1 VNVAK
6 KSAALRGIR
15 GAALIN
21 GKVLDDALIGID
33 PSGLGTIAS
42 VARARSGTALAARAR
57 RIEGL
62 IVPGYVDVHLHGA
75 GGHDVLGPGGAHAL
89 LMASR
94 GMKSPE
100 REIVAALRALA
111 VETAR
116 HGYAAITP
124 TSVSLPVESLRLWV
138 RAVSV
143 ARAEQGEDLERGRA
157 RDEAII
163 LGANAEGPAISHAR
177 KGAHDPTVLIDGV
190 ELLRAFDDR
199 PADWSA
205 LRIVTVAPELKG
217 GDALIRALA
226 KRKIVSSVGHSTA
239 SFDQANAA
247 WAAGATSTTHLCNGM
262 DPFHHRTPGLVG
274 AALAHRSTRVEMI
287 CDGVHVDSNVV
298 KLLADILGNRLMVIS
313 DACPVAGLGDGDFML
328 GSMPARVKGA
338 HATLRDG
345 TLVGAV
351 SLVDVGVQ
359 NLVAYGV
366 ALPAAV
372 AAASKTPADLLRT
385 PQLGRIAVGAAARL
399 STIDPATGAL
409 RGRVSF

>member
-1 VNVAK
+1 MAK
-6 KSAALRGIR
+6 GSTALRGIR
-15 GAALIN
+15 GAALVN
-21 GKVLDDALIGID
+21 GKVLDDVLIGIE

-42 VARARSGTALAARAR
+42 VARARSGSALASRAR
-57 RIEGL
+57 RVEGL
-62 IVPGYVDVHLHGA
+62 IVPGYVDVQLHGA
-75 GGHDVLGPGGAHAL
+75 GGHDVLGPGGAQAL

-111 VETAR
+111 VETAK

-124 TSVSLPVESLRLWV
+124 AAVSLPVESLRLWV

-143 ARAEQGEDLERGRA
+143 ARAEQGEDLQRGRA

-163 LGANAEGPAISHAR
+163 LGANSEGPAISHAR
-177 KGAHDPTVLIDGV
+177 KGAHDPTVLINPA
-190 ELLRAFDDR
+190 ELLRALDDR
-199 PADWSA
+199 PSDWSA

-217 GDALIRALA
+217 GEELIRALT
-226 KRKIVSSVGHSTA
+226 KRKIVTSVGHSTA
-239 SFDQANAA
+239 TFDQANAA

-274 AALAHRSTRVEMI
+274 AALAHRSARVELI
-287 CDGVHVDSNVV
+287 CDGVHVESNVV
-298 KLLADILGNRLMVIS
+298 KLLADILGNRLMVVS

-359 NLVAYGV
+359 NLVAFGV

-372 AAASKTPADLLRT
+372 AAATKTPADLLRT

-399 STIDPATGAL
+399 STIDRVSGAL

>member
-1 VNVAK
+1 VAK
-6 KSAALRGIR
+6 GSTALRGIR
-15 GAALIN
+15 GAALVN
-21 GKVLDDALIGID
+21 GKVLDDVLIGID

-42 VARARSGTALAARAR
+42 VARARSGSALASRAR
-57 RIEGL
+57 RVEGL

-75 GGHDVLGPGGAHAL
+75 GGHDVLGPGGAQAL

-111 VETAR
+111 VETAK

-124 TSVSLPVESLRLWV
+124 AAVSLPVESLRLWV

-143 ARAEQGEDLERGRA
+143 ARAEQGEDLQRGRA

-163 LGANAEGPAISHAR
+163 LGANSEGPAISHAR
-177 KGAHDPTVLIDGV
+177 KGAHDPTVLINPA
-190 ELLRAFDDR
+190 ELLRALDDR
-199 PADWSA
+199 PSDWSA

-217 GDALIRALA
+217 GEELIRALT
-226 KRKIVSSVGHSTA
+226 KRKIVTSVGHSTA
-239 SFDQANAA
+239 TFDQANA
-247 WAAGATSTTHLCNGM
+247 THLCNGM

-274 AALAHRSTRVEMI
+274 AALAHRSARVELI
-287 CDGVHVDSNVV
+287 CDGVHVESNVV
-298 KLLADILGNRLMVIS
+298 KLLADILGNRLMVVS

-359 NLVAYGV
+359 NLVAFGV

-372 AAASKTPADLLRT
+372 AAATKTPADLLRT

-399 STIDPATGAL
+399 SAIDPVSGAL